1 MEENNKEVK
10 TGIFNY
16 VQVIDYY
23 CLKTYREAEV
33 QLRAFLTS

>member
-1 MEENNKEVK
+1 MQENNKELKNGKVK
-10 TGIFNY
+10 Y
-16 VQVIDYY
+16 VRVIKYY